1 MCYGLNAFLSRNS
14 FAQRH
19 PSLSTMN
26 NTPEEI
32 ILCAVL
38 WLFRRRVEA
47 VHRQLR
53 FRLVSPEW
61 IKSVPNQCQEKGSR
75 VVWARDVS
83 SSTSTTLFSEWLG
96 NKLYIF
102 VYIWEKERSGKET
115 DGCYQSWGWQSAL
128 KETFLPLVHSPHASH
143 SCAEIL
149 SGACRWGSESLILQF
164 ACRFCTCCLMQWNAA
179 V

>member
-1 MCYGLNAFLSRNS
+1 MCCGLNAFLSRNS
-14 FAQRH
+14 FARRH
-19 PSLSTMN
+19 PSLSTVN

-38 WLFRRRVEA
+38 WLFPRCVEA
-47 VHRQLR
+47 VRRQLK
-53 FRLVSPEW
+53 FWLVSLEW

-75 VVWARDVS
+75 VVWARAVS
-83 SSTSTTLFSEWLG
+83 SSTSATLFSEWLG
-96 NKLYIF
+96 NKLYIC

-128 KETFLPLVHSPHASH
+128 KETFLPPPYILPTLRTLALKSWVGLVGGEVKAWFSSSPVSFAHA
-143 SCAEIL
+143 
-149 SGACRWGSESLILQF
+149 
-164 ACRFCTCCLMQWNAA
+164 